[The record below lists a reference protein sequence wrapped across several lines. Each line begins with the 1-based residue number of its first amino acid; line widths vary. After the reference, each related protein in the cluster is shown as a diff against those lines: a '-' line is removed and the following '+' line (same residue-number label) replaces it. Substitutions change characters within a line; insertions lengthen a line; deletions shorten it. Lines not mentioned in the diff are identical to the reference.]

1 MIITISRQYACGS
14 TEIARMLADTLGWN
28 VVDNRFVEE
37 VATRAGL
44 PPEEVALHEER
55 APTFVERFAR
65 STALA
70 SPELFLPAT
79 AAIEEFGEDKLIK
92 ITGSLVAELAVEGRV
107 VIVGRAGAAVLE
119 TKEGVMHTRL
129 VAPRE
134 VRIKRAIERA
144 GHDAAEAPRIV
155 DEWDRNRERYYREYY
170 DRDWNDPAIYHM
182 VLNTGLLGFKG
193 AADLIVARARGL
205 GWCEAGGSG

>member
-14 TEIARMLADTLGWN
+14 TEIAGMVADAMDWN
-28 VVDNRFVEE
+28 VVDNRFVDE
-37 VATRAGL
+37 VAARADL

-79 AAIEEFGEDKLIK
+79 GAIEEFGEDKLIK
-92 ITGSLVAELAVEGRV
+92 ITRSLVAELAVEGRV

-119 TKEGVMHTRL
+119 TKEDVIHTRI
-129 VAPRE
+129 VAPRD
-134 VRIKRAIERA
+134 VRIQRAIGRA
-144 GHDAAEAPRIV
+144 GHDPAEAPRIV

-182 VLNTGLLGFKG
+182 VLNTERLGFQG
-193 AADLIVARARGL
+193 AADLIVAHARSL
-205 GWCEAGGSG
+205 GWC